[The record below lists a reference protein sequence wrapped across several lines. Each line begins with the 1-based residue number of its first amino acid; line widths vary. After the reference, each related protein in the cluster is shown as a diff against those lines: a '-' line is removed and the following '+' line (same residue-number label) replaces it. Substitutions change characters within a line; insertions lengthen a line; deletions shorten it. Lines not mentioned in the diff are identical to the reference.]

1 MATKELQAE
10 LADAK
15 SIDGK
20 NIDAKSDAKND
31 SKTDA
36 KTKTAKTPNGDY
48 TADSIKVLGG
58 MEAVRKRPAMYI
70 GSTGELGLHHLVYE
84 VVDNSVDEALAGHAD
99 KIEVT
104 IHLDNSITVIDNG
117 RGIPVDNMDIDG
129 EKIPAAQVVMTTLH
143 AGGKFDTNSY
153 KVSGG
158 LHGVGV
164 SCVNALSEELD
175 LEIWRDGFTWEQTY
189 SKGEPTSKL
198 KKTGAAK
205 VKTGTKVHFVPDK
218 TIFTTTIEYNF
229 DTLSQRL
236 RELAFLN
243 KGLIITLTDERQTDS
258 KTGEAKR
265 TEFKYTGGIAEFIK
279 HLNRGKTVL
288 HDKPIYMEA
297 DKDEVHIEIGLQYN
311 DAYSESV
318 FSFANNINTV
328 DGGTHLSG
336 FRTSLTRTINYA
348 GQQMG
353 LFKDVKENLTGDD
366 VREGLVA
373 VISVKLPQPQFEGQ
387 TKGKLNSDIAG
398 IVQAVVNER
407 LGAFFEQN
415 TAVAKKI
422 INKAIDAARARE
434 AARKARDLTRRKGAL
449 DGGGLPGKLADCSER
464 DPNRC
469 ELFLVEG
476 ESAGGTAKQGRDR
489 RFQAILPLKGKIL
502 NVEKARYDK
511 MLAHEEIRAMI
522 TALGT
527 GISKEDFD
535 PTKVRYGKI
544 ILMTDAD
551 VDGSHIRTLLLT
563 FFFRHMQELIKRNN
577 VYIAQP
583 PLFGIKKGKSH
594 QYIKNEHEFVKVM
607 VKRASEGLIIRY
619 GEGAAK
625 LEGAALTKFITV
637 LNEYLGFLDKLNKRL
652 RAEEITSLLPK
663 LDLAKRTDFEGD
675 KKTPPKKVEKL
686 EKELKRLQKALNLKS
701 VETRFDEEH
710 NLWAVHFVNSQG
722 AEHVINWELASSP
735 ECRQLIVKFK
745 QIEQYLEP
753 PFIVESL
760 PRAAKAA
767 ASAADKDDKN
777 EDTNADEG
785 ESNNEDENLSAAEKE
800 EEAEKAQKKSGK
812 PVALKGRAK
821 EPEIVEKNTARDL
834 FDYVLNEGRK
844 EYTVQRYKGL
854 GEMTA
859 EQLWETTMDPERRTL
874 LQVRLE
880 DIAECETIFTTLMGE
895 DVEARRKFIE
905 DNALDVK
912 NLDI

>member
-1 MATKELQAE
+1 MRVKAGLAGPGPLLKLCAANGSPKSSMATKETAVAAAQNKE
-10 LADAK
+10 ETKAK
-15 SIDGK
+15 
-20 NIDAKSDAKND
+20 KSAG
-31 SKTDA
+31 A
-36 KTKTAKTPNGDY
+36 GAGNGDY

-70 GSTGELGLHHLVYE
+70 GSTGDLGLHHLVYE

-99 KIEVT
+99 TINVT
-104 IHLDNSITVIDNG
+104 IHIDNSITVVDNG
-117 RGIPVDNMDIDG
+117 RGIPTDNMDIDG

-143 AGGKFDTNSY
+143 AGGKFDSSTY

-164 SCVNALSEELD
+164 SCVNALSHQFD
-175 LEIWRDGFTWEQTY
+175 LEIWRDGAVWEQTY

-198 KKTGAAK
+198 KKTGSTK
-205 VKTGTKVHFVPDK
+205 KRGTKVHFLPDK
-218 TIFTTTIEYNF
+218 EIFTTTEYNY
-229 DTLSQRL
+229 DTLAQRL

-243 KGLIITLTDERQTDS
+243 KGLLITLTDERTTDP
-258 KTGEAKR
+258 KTGEAKH

-279 HLNRGKTVL
+279 HLNRGKAVL

-297 DKDEVHIEIGLQYN
+297 ERDGVAMEIALQYN
-311 DAYSESV
+311 DGYSESV

-353 LFKDVKENLTGDD
+353 LFRDVKENLTGDD

-373 VISVKLPQPQFEGQ
+373 VISVKLSQPQFEGQ

-398 IVQAVVNER
+398 IVQAFVNER

-415 TAVAKKI
+415 PPIARRI
-422 INKAIDAARARE
+422 INKAIEAARARE

-464 DPNRC
+464 QPERC
-469 ELFLVEG
+469 EIYLVEG

-511 MLAHEEIRAMI
+511 MLGHEEIRAMI
-522 TALGT
+522 TALGC
-527 GISKEDFD
+527 GIGKDDFD
-535 PTKVRYGKI
+535 PSKLRYGKV

-563 FFFRHMQELIKRNN
+563 FFFRHMTELIKRGH
-577 VYIAQP
+577 VFIAQP
-583 PLFGIKKGKSH
+583 PLYSIKNGRSL
-594 QYIKNEHEFVKVM
+594 QYIKDDREFVKVM
-607 VKRASEGLIIRY
+607 VKRAADGMVVRY

-625 LEGAALTKFITV
+625 LEGAQLTKFMTT
-637 LNEYLGFLDKLNKRL
+637 LNEYLGFFDKVDKRF
-652 RAEEITSLLPK
+652 RDERITALLPRMS
-663 LDLAKRTDFEGD
+663 LTSRADFEGD
-675 KKTPPKKVEKL
+675 KKNPPAKIARL
-686 EKELKRLQKALNLKS
+686 EKELNKLAKDAGLKK
-701 VETRFDEEH
+701 VETRYEEEH
-710 NLWAVHFVNSQG
+710 NTWELHYIDSQG
-722 AEHVINWELASSP
+722 ADRVVNWETAHTP
-735 ECRQLIVKFK
+735 EYRQMMAKYK
-745 QIEQYLEP
+745 QIEQYMEP
-753 PFIVESL
+753 PFVIERVSKTESI
-760 PRAAKAA
+760 A
-767 ASAADKDDKN
+767 N
-777 EDTNADEG
+777 
-785 ESNNEDENLSAAEKE
+785 E
-800 EEAEKAQKKSGK
+800 EELSDAERAEVEKSAKKSPK
-812 PVALKGRAK
+812 ASKKKSEAEV
-821 EPEIVEKNTARDL
+821 VEKNSAKEL
-834 FDYVLNEGRK
+834 FDYLVNEGK
-844 EYTVQRYKGL
+844 KDYTVQRYKGL

-859 EQLWETTMDPERRTL
+859 EQLWQTTMDPEVRTL
-874 LQVRLE
+874 LSVKLE
-880 DIAECETIFTTLMGE
+880 DIAETETIFTTLMGE

-905 DNALDVK
+905 ENALDVK

>member
-1 MATKELQAE
+1 MATKELQTE
-10 LADAK
+10 LVDT
-15 SIDGK
+15 K
-20 NIDAKSDAKND
+20 NNDAKN
-31 SKTDA
+31 KNGQT
-36 KTKTAKTPNGDY
+36 TNGDY
-48 TADSIKVLGG
+48 NADSIKVLGG

-99 KIEVT
+99 KIDVT
-104 IHLDNSITVIDNG
+104 IHLDNSITVVDNG

-129 EKIPAAQVVMTTLH
+129 EKVPAAQVVMTTLH
-143 AGGKFDTNSY
+143 AGGKFDSNSY

-164 SCVNALSEELD
+164 SCVNALSEELE

-198 KKTGAAK
+198 RKTGAAK
-205 VKTGTKVHFVPDK
+205 IKTGTKVHFVPDK
-218 TIFTTTIEYNF
+218 SIFTTTLEYNF

-258 KTGEAKR
+258 KTSEAKR
-265 TEFKYTGGIAEFIK
+265 AEFKYNGGIAEFIK
-279 HLNRGKTVL
+279 HLNRGKSVL

-297 DKDEVHIEIGLQYN
+297 DKDDVHIEIGLQYN

-373 VISVKLPQPQFEGQ
+373 VISVKLSQPQFEGQ

-398 IVQAVVNER
+398 IVQAVVNEK

-415 TAVAKKI
+415 TAVARKI

-511 MLAHEEIRAMI
+511 MLAHEEIRCLI

-563 FFFRHMQELIKRNN
+563 FFFRHMQELIKRSNI
-577 VYIAQP
+577 YIAQP
-583 PLFGIKKGKSH
+583 PLFGIRKGKSH
-594 QYIKNEHEFVKVM
+594 QYIKDEREFVKVM

-637 LNEYLGFLDKLNKRL
+637 LNEYLGFLDKLNKRI
-652 RAEEITSLLPK
+652 RAEQIAALLPK
-663 LDLAKRTDFEGD
+663 LDLAKRADFEGD
-675 KKTPPKKVEKL
+675 KSTPPKKIEKL
-686 EKELKRLQKALNLKS
+686 EKELKRLQKDLKLKS

-710 NLWAVHFVNSQG
+710 NLWAVHFVNAQG
-722 AEHVINWELASSP
+722 AEHIVNWELASTP
-735 ECRQLIVKFK
+735 ECRQLIAKFK

-753 PFIVESL
+753 PFVVESVVK
-760 PRAAKAA
+760 PAKAA
-767 ASAADKDDKN
+767 ARAEDKSEEQDS
-777 EDTNADEG
+777 DEG
-785 ESNNEDENLSAAEKE
+785 EEENLSAAESE
-800 EEAEKAQKKSGK
+800 DAEKAEKRSGK
-812 PVALKGRAK
+812 APARRAK